1 MFRLKALLIFTLL
14 LFTAQESGVVFEG
27 ICEPLIEY
35 ARENAEAK
43 EEFVCHAERKKVIPA
58 APLASFHRPFTLSTR
73 HHASESHQPVVNR
86 VIRYRSLLI

>member
-1 MFRLKALLIFTLL
+1 MSRLKSFLIFTLL
-14 LFTAQESGVVFEG
+14 LFVAQETGVVFEG

-43 EEFVCHAERKKVIPA
+43 EEFVCHAERRKTTPTA
-58 APLASFHRPFTLSTR
+58 LLLPSYRPFSAYRTYQI
-73 HHASESHQPVVNR
+73 SETHQPVVNR